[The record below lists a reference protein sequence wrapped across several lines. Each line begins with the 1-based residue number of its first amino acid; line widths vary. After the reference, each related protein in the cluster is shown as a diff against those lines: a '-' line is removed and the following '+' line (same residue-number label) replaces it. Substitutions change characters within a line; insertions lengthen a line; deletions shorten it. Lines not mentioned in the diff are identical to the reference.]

1 MEENAVSSNELH
13 SYSASY
19 DSATKMVSTV
29 VCAVLAVVALAT
41 HMIVVAA
48 LGAAIIGLSYA
59 YSPRGY
65 IISEGSI
72 LVKRLIGN
80 LRIPLDGIREARAA
94 AADDFDG
101 CVRLFGNG
109 GLFGYYGLFRT
120 SKLGKCTWYATN
132 RANMVVVITGAKTAL
147 FSPNDRDGF
156 LAAVRPSLAV
166 SALPGTPLPTGRG
179 SGFGSLAPKLI
190 VAAVMIAGVSFGLLA
205 IFYSP
210 GPPDYT
216 LTPNSLTIHDR
227 FYPVTV
233 NAAAVDVEGIRIVDF
248 GVDTDWQPA
257 QRANGFA
264 NSHYRSGLFRLAS
277 GTLIRV
283 YRADSKRVVLL
294 PPKGGGT
301 AVLLETKEPERFVEE
316 VRQRWSK
323 RS

>member
-1 MEENAVSSNELH
+1 
-13 SYSASY
+13 
-19 DSATKMVSTV
+19 
-29 VCAVLAVVALAT
+29 
-41 HMIVVAA
+41 
-48 LGAAIIGLSYA
+48 
-59 YSPRGY
+59 
-65 IISEGSI
+65 
-72 LVKRLIGN
+72 
-80 LRIPLDGIREARAA
+80 
-94 AADDFDG
+94 
-101 CVRLFGNG
+101 
-109 GLFGYYGLFRT
+109 
-120 SKLGKCTWYATN
+120 
-132 RANMVVVITGAKTAL
+132 
-147 FSPNDRDGF
+147 
-156 LAAVRPSLAV
+156 
-166 SALPGTPLPTGRG
+166 
-179 SGFGSLAPKLI
+179 
-190 VAAVMIAGVSFGLLA
+190 LA